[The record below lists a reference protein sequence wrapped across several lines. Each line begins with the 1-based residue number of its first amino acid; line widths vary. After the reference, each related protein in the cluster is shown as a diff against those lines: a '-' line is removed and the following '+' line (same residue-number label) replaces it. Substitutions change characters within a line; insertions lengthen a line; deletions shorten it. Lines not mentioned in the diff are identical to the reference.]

1 MIDLRK
7 ITREFLLGEGKKPDW
22 KAYIQSIEEA
32 LGSVRIRSQRD
43 SRRIEL
49 ARHNLKEIKRH
60 MRKMEEQVISL
71 EEQIKILD
79 EQNNKSTT
87 AGKKKGKI

>member
-7 ITREFLLGEGKKPDW
+7 MTREFLLGEGKKPDW

-32 LGSVRIRSQRD
+32 LGSIRIRSQRD
-43 SRRIEL
+43 SRRVDL
-49 ARHNLKEIKRH
+49 AKHNLKEIKRH
-60 MRKMEEQVISL
+60 MRRMEEQVTAL

-79 EQNNKSTT
+79 EQNNKIAS
-87 AGKKKGKI
+87 KGKEKA